1 MYDKHQSTP
10 TANCEHSWII
20 QGTLWRLRRT
30 DQESQVWNQSETRG
44 YSTRSLRPLFQ
55 GTRMFSTTGRVS
67 IIWYEKGNSRK
78 IYTIRLRY
86 PHCRIVEFVMLSSCM
101 TVRPQ
106 MHAEI
111 SVMLCVLHTRLLVH
125 DMSVGLGYWI
135 RSDLLNPN
143 WNWFWLLQTLLILQ
157 PLTLGIVGVWFSSY
171 I

>member
-1 MYDKHQSTP
+1 M
-10 TANCEHSWII
+10 
-20 QGTLWRLRRT
+20 L
-30 DQESQVWNQSETRG
+30 
-44 YSTRSLRPLFQ
+44 
-55 GTRMFSTTGRVS
+55 STTGRVS

-125 DMSVGLGYWI
+125 DMSVGLGY
-135 RSDLLNPN
+135 
-143 WNWFWLLQTLLILQ
+143 
-157 PLTLGIVGVWFSSY
+157 
-171 I
+171 